1 LSSESAITLS
11 GELQVVVTQGF
22 GGGSA
27 ASVVVAAMAMKIVLC
42 LVLVVTMVVAAHAR
56 LISGSGG
63 FPEVRYQTATGGRL
77 ISGSFGSTEAVEGDN
92 DQTKAYDFSDFNRM
106 QEDTST
112 MTNSFSDSFPTETFP
127 NFAAADDSFATETN
141 NYVNP
146 GQGVSYNYATDTTAT
161 DNYDKG
167 IDARRSAGIRGATG
181 GGDGKAASFTLDTE
195 KTDSVVWTESDP

>member
-1 LSSESAITLS
+1 MESCRL
-11 GELQVVVTQGF
+11 TQGF

-27 ASVVVAAMAMKIVLC
+27 ASVVVAAMAKIVLC

-56 LISGSGG
+56 VLLSGSDG

-77 ISGSFGSTEAVEGDN
+77 VRSESFGSTEAVERDN
-92 DQTKAYDFSDFNRM
+92 YQTDAYDFNNRM
-106 QEDTST
+106 QEDTSL

-127 NFAAADDSFATETN
+127 NSFAADDNSFATETN
-141 NYVNP
+141 NFVNP

-161 DNYDKG
+161 DKYEEG
-167 IDARRSAGIRGATG
+167 IEARRSAGIGGATRGDTRGATG
-181 GGDGKAASFTLDTE
+181 GGDGKAASFTLEGNTE